1 MSRKLTIVERW
12 ESKLYPGVTA
22 KLQRFTYADRIR
34 FGELIQPHLEKM
46 RQLGA
51 QIEQLVPTPSD
62 IEAILEAARTG
73 DTESIHR
80 VTIFNSARQ
89 EKAGDLLNSLT
100 LETARMDRAWALIG
114 LREFVLPPEVEVEGL
129 PAEKISPADLLLCYC
144 PSELANEVI
153 EAIKAL
159 ATLSDDESKNLSSH
173 STSAG
178 SVIPAG
184 AAVGTA
190 SAVSLPETGSN
201 ETAAESPVP
210 LVS

>member
-1 MSRKLTIVERW
+1 MRKLTIVEKW
-12 ESKLYPGVTA
+12 ESKLFPGVTA
-22 KLQRFTYADRIR
+22 KFQRFTYADRIR

-51 QIEQLVPTPSD
+51 QIEQLVPTPTD
-62 IEAILEAARTG
+62 IEAILEAAKTG
-73 DTESIHR
+73 DVDAIR
-80 VTIFNSARQ
+80 KVAAFNAARQ

-100 LETARMDRAWALIG
+100 LETARMDRAWAMIG
-114 LREFVLPPEVEVEGL
+114 LRELVLPPEVEVEGL
-129 PAEKISPADLLLCYC
+129 PAEKITPADLLLCYC

-153 EAIKAL
+153 EAIREC
-159 ATLSDDESKNLSSH
+159 ATLTDDESKNLSSH

-190 SAVSLPETGSN
+190 SAVSPPETSS
-201 ETAAESPVP
+201 TATVAESPV
-210 LVS
+210 LQES